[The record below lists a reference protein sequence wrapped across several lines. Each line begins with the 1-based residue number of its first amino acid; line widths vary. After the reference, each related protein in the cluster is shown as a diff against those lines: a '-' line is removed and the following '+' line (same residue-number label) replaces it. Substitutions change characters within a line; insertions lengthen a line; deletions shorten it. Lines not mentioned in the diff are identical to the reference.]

1 MGRMSDTKALVE
13 KPLAMGME
21 RTIASRKIDNGFII
35 RTSEYNQK
43 TGDCK
48 SSECYSRDGRLLATG
63 AVGDETL
70 AATKR
75 YMGGDT

>member
-1 MGRMSDTKALVE
+1 MGRMSDTKALIE

-21 RTIASRKIDNGFII
+21 RTISSRKIDNGFVI
-35 RTSEYNQK
+35 RTNEYNMK

-48 SSECYSRDGRLLATG
+48 SSEMYSPDGRLPISG
-63 AVGDETL
+63 KVGDETL

-75 YMGGDT
+75 YMGGEK